1 MERHHKNLIEKS
13 NELYN
18 ELLQNKIIPEI
29 ASENE
34 EQLSIEELTKVGQ
47 ELDEVVAYYLHK
59 QNRKL

>member
-1 MERHHKNLIEKS
+1 VERHHKNLIEKS